1 MSHQGFYRPEI
12 FKQFNEDFNKMVE
25 IHDANIEYWTL
36 ARGEINGI
44 ITELGINH
52 NYHAYKEYNNK
63 Y

>member
-44 ITELGINH
+44 ITELGIIH
-52 NYHAYKEYNNK
+52 NY
-63 Y
+63 